1 MIRVWPKD
9 SSLDDFVKEKLE
21 NDEFWAP
28 AEAFFLKL
36 MKPKSIL
43 DRLKVWDFKEKW
55 DIGKET
61 LNHWYDKI
69 STAQSEIE
77 KNKQFMKVI
86 GMTLSIG
93 NIMNGGTPRGRAD
106 GFELPILDNLNNVQD
121 SSKQSLLQYILRKLD
136 AQDEDF
142 QDDIKQLVQ
151 KVNIRETDMAI
162 FRTKTQEMQALLGQ
176 ARASYTAI
184 QNAGEGYDKF
194 QEKAEVSVKRG
205 AEEMTKFNEN
215 LKQCQEKHTFL
226 CQYYNLE
233 ASNDMTTD
241 TKMFFDFFISFF
253 KKLEQNLPAKPKK
266 AIEKAIKQKINPLM
280 QEMKAKLQ
288 EQANKKTQD
297 TLKAQGKA

>member
-106 GFELPILDNLNNVQD
+106 GFELPILDNLNNV
-121 SSKQSLLQYILRKLD
+121 
-136 AQDEDF
+136 
-142 QDDIKQLVQ
+142 
-151 KVNIRETDMAI
+151 
-162 FRTKTQEMQALLGQ
+162 
-176 ARASYTAI
+176 
-184 QNAGEGYDKF
+184 
-194 QEKAEVSVKRG
+194 
-205 AEEMTKFNEN
+205 
-215 LKQCQEKHTFL
+215 
-226 CQYYNLE
+226 
-233 ASNDMTTD
+233 
-241 TKMFFDFFISFF
+241 
-253 KKLEQNLPAKPKK
+253 
-266 AIEKAIKQKINPLM
+266 
-280 QEMKAKLQ
+280 
-288 EQANKKTQD
+288 
-297 TLKAQGKA
+297 